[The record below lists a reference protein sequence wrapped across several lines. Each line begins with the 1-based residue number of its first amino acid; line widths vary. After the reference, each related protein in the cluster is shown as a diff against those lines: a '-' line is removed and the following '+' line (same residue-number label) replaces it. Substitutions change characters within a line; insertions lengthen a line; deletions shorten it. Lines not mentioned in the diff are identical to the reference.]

1 MTRVVVEL
9 FGLPR
14 LLAGC
19 SELELE
25 LASGARLKDVLSSLA
40 RQQASL
46 VGRVLSSNEQGVLPH
61 YSVSLNGDSFSDD
74 PDTPVHPGDHIL
86 IMSTPAGGL

>member
-1 MTRVVVEL
+1 LTRVVVEL

-19 SELELE
+19 SELEVE
-25 LASGARLKDVLSSLA
+25 LAPGARVREALA
-40 RQQASL
+40 ALAHQQASL
-46 VGRVLSSNEQGVLPH
+46 VGRVLVGDGQGVHPH

-74 PDTPVHPGDHIL
+74 LDTPVHQGDRIL
-86 IMSTPAGGL
+86 IMSTPAGG